1 MSVQRGKYHVVAA
14 TDEIRNLLYKS
25 LTYED
30 TKTKAAYVVHAIIT
44 ACDIDHRA
52 IFYMAPSI
60 VSVMEAALSSL
71 KVQIEE
77 ETAALPVADN
87 TYKAIQDLIEYVSER
102 LTLAADTIEDVGATF
117 TAYKDGKSYVA
128 EISPSGQIATSVVA
142 GLAVPDEEVVE
153 FNTIHAWAV
162 AYDLPRAEIVA
173 DYTVCVEE
181 EDDTDS
187 VG

>member
-1 MSVQRGKYHVVAA
+1 MSVQHGKYHVVAA

-77 ETAALPVADN
+77 ETAANTDN
-87 TYKAIQDLIEYVSER
+87 TYRAIQDLIEYASER

-162 AYDLPRAEIVA
+162 AYDLPREEIVA
-173 DYTVCVEE
+173 DYMVCAEE